1 MIKGTERPPRNLVPG
16 NGRRCRF
23 RELTTVGS
31 PVRGGLKM
39 RSSTAGENCG
49 LDYADSAGV
58 VEAGSAHPALCLY
71 ERLFE
76 GYLKYQGLRVAL
88 SAARGFPFQPPP

>member
-1 MIKGTERPPRNLVPG
+1 MTKGTERPPRNQAPG

-39 RSSTAGENCG
+39 RSSTAGSNRG
-49 LDYADSAGV
+49 LAYA
-58 VEAGSAHPALCLY
+58 ELP
-71 ERLFE
+71 E
-76 GYLKYQGLRVAL
+76 L
-88 SAARGFPFQPPP
+88 SRRAARCSCAGPI